1 MNKKKIAY
9 WSIVSVLLVLLLV
22 SLSIMSYKAI
32 SDYIDKR
39 SYQELLNN
47 KNSMTGSRPT
57 IPSTPAPPSVST
69 DPIGPTDPTE
79 PVTPG
84 ILPEYLPIYEQNN
97 DMVGWIH
104 IPGTSIDYPVV
115 QSPYQKNYYLR
126 RNFQK
131 KSATCGT
138 IYVREECDV
147 NKPSDS
153 VLLYGHNMQ
162 NGTMFHD
169 LINYKKRSFWEQ
181 NRYIYFDTLTEYHTY
196 EIVAVFTTTAD
207 PAVGFRYHLFADG
220 TQQAYDKFVSTC
232 KELSMYDTGIT
243 PVYGQKL
250 LTLSTCDKTIGYGK
264 DGRLVVVARRIY

>member
-1 MNKKKIAY
+1 
-9 WSIVSVLLVLLLV
+9 
-22 SLSIMSYKAI
+22 MSYKAI
-32 SDYIDKR
+32 SDYMNKSAYED
-39 SYQELLNN
+39 LLNN

-69 DPIGPTDPTE
+69 DPVGPTNPTE
-79 PVTPG
+79 PENPG
-84 ILPEYLPIYEQNN
+84 ILPEYLPIYQQNN
-97 DMVGWIH
+97 DMVGWTH

-207 PAVGFRYHLFADG
+207 PAVGFRYHLFTDG
-220 TQQAYDKFVSTC
+220 TEQAYDKFVSTC
-232 KELSMYDTGIT
+232 KELSFYDTGIT
-243 PVYGQKL
+243 PEYGQKL
-250 LTLSTCDKTIGYGK
+250 LTLSTCDKTIGYGQ
-264 DGRLVVVARRIY
+264 DGRLVVVARRIL